1 MKPTLVLTVALAS
14 CLLCGCDEPKR
25 SASESIPA
33 PEAPALP
40 KPEPEKPR
48 TPPTSTGTASSTAPA
63 ATAPTSAEPA
73 PAVPEPPKKPEVGST
88 VWASTRISVTSD
100 DGVFGVPAGTKLRI
114 VKVTDSGFVA
124 TDEKREFPVTE
135 GQISTGAAAAASAA
149 QSDQA
154 QRAAD
159 AAWHKAQ
166 LDAVAQQREA
176 AARNA
181 QAADAE
187 KKTRDLQTR
196 LDALVREE
204 AALQA
209 SIDAAQR
216 QDNEASTAR
225 FYGRTYTR
233 SITPQQRTAWEA
245 RLALVRVDRNRVQY
259 ELSRR

>member
-14 CLLCGCDEPKR
+14 SLLCGCDEPKR
-25 SASESIPA
+25 STSEPVA
-33 PEAPALP
+33 PPESPALS
-40 KPEPEKPR
+40 KAEPEKPQ
-48 TPPTSTGTASSTAPA
+48 TPPPSTASSIAPVANAPTSTESTPA
-63 ATAPTSAEPA
+63 I
-73 PAVPEPPKKPEVGST
+73 PEAPKKPEAGST
-88 VWASTRISVTSD
+88 VWAATRISVTSD
-100 DGVFGVPAGTKLRI
+100 DGVFGVAPGTKLRI
-114 VKVTDSGFVA
+114 VKVTDSGFVV

-135 GQISTGAAAAASAA
+135 GQISMGAAAAVSAA

-154 QRAAD
+154 HRAAD

-187 KKTRDLQTR
+187 KKTRDLQAR

-209 SIDAAQR
+209 SIEAAER
-216 QDNEASTAR
+216 QDWEAHSAR
-225 FYGRTYTR
+225 AYGRTYTR
-233 SITPQQRTAWEA
+233 TNTSQQRTAWEA
-245 RLALVRVDRNRVQY
+245 RLAVVRVDRNRLQM
-259 ELSRR
+259 ELLRR